1 MGKVEKGL
9 QFIKSHFKKEDVQL
23 NGEKNDLQEQQQ
35 PWYESITDDA
45 DQADILLSISQVVTW
60 PFNKE

>member
-9 QFIKSHFKKEDVQL
+9 QFIKSHFKKEDVH
-23 NGEKNDLQEQQQ
+23 
-35 PWYESITDDA
+35 PWYESIIDDA
-45 DQADILLSISQVVTW
+45 DQAEILLSISQVVTW